1 MKRIYLLLLSFLAS
15 FSVFG
20 QTIPN
25 LSKDWNGVSNHTF
38 LEDKSNGGIQKKSV
52 PATYQVLKQ
61 DGRSVLL
68 LFKSELTQSKV
79 IGTISV
85 DGKQLSIAYYGGA
98 GIYNLNGKSMQGCG
112 VTTKFDKAAKNGV
125 APYTTWCDEFT
136 AVD

>member
-1 MKRIYLLLLSFLAS
+1 MTKIYLFFITLVIPI
-15 FSVFG
+15 SVFA
-20 QTIPN
+20 QSVPM
-25 LSKDWNGVSNHTF
+25 LPKEWKGVSNHTF
-38 LEDKSNGGIQKKSV
+38 LEDKSSGGIQKASV

-68 LFKSELTQSKV
+68 LFKSELTQSKI

-85 DGKQLSIAYYGGA
+85 DGKQLSIAYSGGS
-98 GIYNLNGKSMQGCG
+98 GIYNLNGKSMNGCG
-112 VTTKFDKAAKNGV
+112 VTNKWDKAAKNGV

>member
-1 MKRIYLLLLSFLAS
+1 MKSIYLLLLSILVS
-15 FSVFG
+15 TSVFA

-25 LSKDWNGVSNHTF
+25 LPKDWKGVSNHTF
-38 LEDKSNGGIQKKSV
+38 LEDKSTGSIQKVSV

-79 IGTISV
+79 IGTISL
-85 DGKQLSIAYYGGA
+85 DGKQLSIAYYGGS

-112 VTTKFDKAAKNGV
+112 VTTKYEKAVKNGV
-125 APYTTWCDEFT
+125 VPYTTWCDEFT
-136 AVD
+136 VVD